1 MPRATVD
8 DLRGARR
15 VLLHGV
21 TGSGKSTAAV
31 RLAEVLDLPAHLVD
45 DEIGWLPGWQLR
57 DEAEQRALA
66 ARITE
71 GDRWVLD
78 STYGSFREVVLPHV
92 QVIVALD
99 YPRWLSQQ
107 RLVRRTLHR
116 WATRRTVCNGNV
128 ERLHQLVSR
137 DSIIVWHFRSYG
149 RKAAQVE
156 AWVEAADGIPP
167 VLRLRHPRELEQ
179 VLDQLAAG

>member
-1 MPRATVD
+1 MPSATVD

-31 RLAEVLDLPAHLVD
+31 RLGEVLGLPAHLVD
-45 DEIGWLPGWQLR
+45 DEIGWLPGWVMR
-57 DEAEQRALA
+57 DESGQRALA
-66 ARITE
+66 ARIADR
-71 GDRWVLD
+71 DRWVLD
-78 STYGSFREVVLPHV
+78 STYGSFRDVVLPRV

-99 YPRWLSQQ
+99 YPRWLSLQ

-116 WATRRTVCNGNV
+116 WATRQTVCNGNV
-128 ERLHQLVSR
+128 ERLRQVVSR
-137 DSIIVWHFRSYG
+137 DSILVWHFRSYG
-149 RKAAQVE
+149 RKVEQVE
-156 AWVEAADGIPP
+156 SWAQTGDGIPP